1 MSNLYFDR
9 ETGRPHLRVI
19 TLSTAIIISI
29 YLNAFTCS
37 IAGVHDD
44 SMEPL
49 LKNSRFPFPDLVL
62 YRKFVN
68 PGEKLHNRI
77 VAIRDP
83 NKIDKVVF
91 RRVIAQEN
99 QWVQRAIDGGLIKIP
114 KGHIWIE

>member
-1 MSNLYFDR
+1 MYFEK

-19 TLSTAIIISI
+19 TLSTAIILSM

-37 IAGVHDD
+37 VARVNDD

-49 LKNSRFPFPDLVL
+49 LKKSLFPFSDLVF

-68 PGEKLHNRI
+68 PGEKLHNKI

-83 NKIDKVVF
+83 ASRDKIVF

-99 QWVQRAIDGGLIKIP
+99 QWVQRAVDGGLIKIP